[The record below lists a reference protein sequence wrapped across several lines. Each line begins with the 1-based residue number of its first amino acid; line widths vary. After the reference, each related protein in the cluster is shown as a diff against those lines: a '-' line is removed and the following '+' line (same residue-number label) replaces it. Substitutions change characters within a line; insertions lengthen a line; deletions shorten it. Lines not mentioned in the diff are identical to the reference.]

1 MMSQNPINAFP
12 SIDGLIARY
21 SARGLTNEQLS
32 QNPIL
37 KDLSGNGHDIQLHNF
52 AWSGMSGYG
61 GYNYNF
67 TSSDWISY
75 TASNGSTVEFESSRI
90 NIVNKLVQSA
100 DIVYHGSSLN
110 MKVRITGLTA
120 AMTQYPKLRYIY
132 VAFDNNPNTHLL
144 QITSDGDYE
153 IDLTSDDGGGYV
165 FIVLYGLNLGEDW
178 EFNAPV
184 VIEQLPTYPGA
195 LVSDGVD
202 DYGICENFPI
212 LTKEKGYTVVA
223 VREHYDLRN
232 NQVLCAKS
240 PEVSQGEFVFD
251 QIDNFGNFSG
261 FNFGATISTNVPS
274 ADEDPFTYQT
284 SNSWNGNPISI
295 GDATIFNNDFY
306 LFNIRNKG
314 GYKSCVALYDLL
326 IYDRDLTEEEI
337 NKLRDYFYQRDN
349 EPLDSS
355 LVDAWI
361 FSGYKN
367 EDAPDAI
374 AGVKGTELTCYNF
387 AWNEEGSG
395 FKDGALWFD
404 GVDDYLFN
412 NEFPILTDY
421 TIIVKRNI
429 ISLYN
434 FAAVASKF
442 VDGNTNGAFLFEIN
456 YNNWLSELPNSAF
469 SFSNAKEKGHT
480 EYKKD
485 KVPDLISWQ
494 TKNSYNGYPIGS
506 DNLTDG
512 KCFSVGCL
520 RSGINNSYIDGK
532 IYWVAL
538 YSVSLTESE
547 IQKEIQKLEKLWSN
561 RLNN

>member
-21 SARGLTNEQLS
+21 SARGLTNEEMS

-90 NIVNKLVQSA
+90 NIVNKLGQFA

-165 FIVLYGLNLGEDW
+165 FIVLYGLNPGENW

-212 LTKEKGYTVVA
+212 LTKEKGYTVV
-223 VREHYDLRN
+223 VLRKHLSSEHH
-232 NQVLCAKS
+232 QVTCAKS
-240 PEVSQGEFVFD
+240 PTSGQGEFIFD
-251 QIDNFGNFSG
+251 QINESDEIVGV
-261 FNFGATISTNVPS
+261 NFGAGVTSDLAISD
-274 ADEDPFTYQT
+274 ADGLFYQT
-284 SNSWNGNPISI
+284 SKSCNGEPINSGKA
-295 GDATIFNNDFY
+295 DVFDNNLY
-306 LFNIRNKG
+306 LFNVRA
-314 GYKSCVALYDLL
+314 GYGHYASIALYDLL

-404 GVDDYLFN
+404 GVDDHLYSSG
-412 NEFPILTDY
+412 FPVLTDY

-429 ISLYN
+429 IGLYN

-456 YNNWLSELPNSAF
+456 YNNGLSELPDSAF

-480 EYKKD
+480 KYKKD

-520 RSGINNSYIDGK
+520 RAGINNSYIDGK